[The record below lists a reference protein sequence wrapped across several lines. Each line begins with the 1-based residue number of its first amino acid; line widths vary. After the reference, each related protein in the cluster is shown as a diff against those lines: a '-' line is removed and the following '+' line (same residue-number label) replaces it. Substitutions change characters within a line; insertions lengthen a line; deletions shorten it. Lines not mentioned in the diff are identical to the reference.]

1 MVKSRKK
8 VNMSRKTGL
17 NNRSIFTVFAVLGLA
32 LPITIILLLLI
43 TSLLTESGG
52 DFGYRGVAL
61 TTTVGLW
68 LIIRALIYV
77 VGLTQFYIGKQYHSE
92 HQKRVLYKKYTSA
105 LLITD
110 VMAVVAYLSIL
121 LYIVIIR

>member
-52 DFGYRGVAL
+52 DFGYR
-61 TTTVGLW
+61 
-68 LIIRALIYV
+68 
-77 VGLTQFYIGKQYHSE
+77 
-92 HQKRVLYKKYTSA
+92 
-105 LLITD
+105 
-110 VMAVVAYLSIL
+110 
-121 LYIVIIR
+121 